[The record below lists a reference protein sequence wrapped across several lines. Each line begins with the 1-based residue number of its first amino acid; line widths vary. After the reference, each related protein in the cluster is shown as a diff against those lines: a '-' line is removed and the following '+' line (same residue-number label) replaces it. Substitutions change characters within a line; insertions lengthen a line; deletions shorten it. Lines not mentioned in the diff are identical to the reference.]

1 MNLPKQV
8 TITEVGAR
16 DGLQNVSQFIPTD
29 KKIALIDALSEA
41 GIPHIEVA
49 SFVHPKLVPQMAD
62 AAEVVTGIRRQPGTK
77 YLALVPNAKGAQRAM
92 EYKLDGWG
100 VFVSATE
107 SHNRRNVNAS
117 IDETLSGFVEVVR
130 MAREANVTVY
140 CAISMSFGCPYE
152 GDVPVD
158 RVLSIAGRLYDTGI
172 ERVVLGDTTG
182 MGNPRQVLDLTER
195 YLKAFPDKS
204 FSLHFHDTRGAGLA
218 NVLAG
223 LQAGA
228 TWFEGSVAGLGG
240 CPFAH
245 GATGN
250 TSSEDMV
257 HMLHE
262 MGIDTGIDLDKL
274 LACARL
280 AQETVGGELPS
291 HLLKAGKRSDLIK
304 TNA

>member
-1 MNLPKQV
+1 MNLPKHV
-8 TITEVGAR
+8 IITEVGAR
-16 DGLQNVSQFIPTD
+16 DGLQNISKFIPTE

-41 GIPHIEVA
+41 GVPHLEVA

-62 AAEVVTGIRRQPGTK
+62 AAEVVSGIKRLPGTK
-77 YLALVPNAKGAQRAM
+77 YLALVPNPRGAQRAM
-92 EYKLDGWG
+92 EFKLDAWG

-107 SHNRRNVNAS
+107 THNRRNVNAS
-117 IDETLSGFVEVVR
+117 IDETLENFREVVR
-130 MAREANVTVY
+130 LGREAGVPLY

-152 GDVPVD
+152 GDVPPEQV
-158 RVLSIAGRLYDTGI
+158 VSIAGKLLDIGI
-172 ERVVLGDTTG
+172 QRIVLGDTTG
-182 MGNPRQVLDLTER
+182 MGNPRQVEDLTGR
-195 YLKAFPDKS
+195 LLKAYPGMGL
-204 FSLHFHDTRGAGLA
+204 SLHFHDTRGAGLA
-218 NVLAG
+218 NLLAG

-262 MGIDTGIDLDKL
+262 MGIETGVDLDKL
-274 LACARL
+274 LSAARL
-280 AQETVGGELPS
+280 AQEIVGGELPS
-291 HLLKAGKRSDLIK
+291 HLLKAGKRSDLIGR
-304 TNA
+304 